1 MNKKE
6 SKTLGILLVLIGLLI
21 VVHHIYITGRPFDLR
36 DITNHEFVEA
46 ILFTAGITLL
56 LVSSFHKE

>member
-1 MNKKE
+1 
-6 SKTLGILLVLIGLLI
+6 LFI

-36 DITNHEFVEA
+36 DITNHEFIEA
-46 ILFTAGITLL
+46 ILFTAGITLF